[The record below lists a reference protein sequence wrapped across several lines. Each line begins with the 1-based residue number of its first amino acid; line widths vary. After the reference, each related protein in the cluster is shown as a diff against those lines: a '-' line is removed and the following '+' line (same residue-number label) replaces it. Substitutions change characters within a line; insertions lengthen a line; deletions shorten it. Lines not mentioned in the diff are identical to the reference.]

1 MDKKGIEVQI
11 SGDYAMFTT
20 SSSKISG
27 DKRSYS
33 LPTYEAI
40 VGILNGIYKKPTFR
54 WVVDGIRVMNP
65 ICFEHRGVRHINVN
79 GGADMAN
86 YTYLKDVCYQV
97 RAHMVWDYSFP
108 ELAPDRNFGK
118 HYAIAK
124 RAIRSGGRM
133 NVYLGTSD
141 CQARIEACDFD
152 EGASKSS
159 FSNTGEI
166 SSGLMFHSFVYPEH
180 MTDDERMKLEGVPHV
195 RIRYADTYLN
205 NGLIEYNM
213 QTRQSYARLSFYEH
227 KTYETGINVTSV
239 LEEAI

>member
-11 SGDYAMFTT
+11 SGDYAMFATPP
-20 SSSKISG
+20 SKLCG
-27 DKRSYS
+27 DKRSYG
-33 LPTYEAI
+33 LPTYEAM
-40 VGILNGIYKKPTFR
+40 VGILNSIYKKPTFR
-54 WVVDGIRVMNP
+54 WVVDAIRVMNP

-86 YTYLKDVCYQV
+86 YTYLKDVRYQV

-108 ELAPDRNFGK
+108 ELAEDRNFGK

-133 NVYLGTSD
+133 NAYLGTSD

-152 EGASKSS
+152 EDDGKSV

-166 SSGLMFHSFVYPEH
+166 PFGLMFHSFVYPEH
-180 MTDDERMKLEGVPHV
+180 MSQKERDMLGDDPHV
-195 RIRYADTYLN
+195 RIQYADTYLD
-205 NGLIEYNM
+205 NGVIRYDV
-213 QTRQSYARLSFYEH
+213 QPSKTYAKLSLYEH
-227 KTYETGINVTSV
+227 KTYEMGSNMKSV
-239 LEEAI
+239 LEEAV